1 MVAGGYGP
9 LGGERKG
16 GSRRPFW
23 QIGLLR
29 HSTAQAGK
37 KRKEA
42 YMSDGQQVDLNLSLV
57 PSVWAA

>member
-9 LGGERKG
+9 LGGGQG
-16 GSRRPFW
+16 GFSGKLGFC
-23 QIGLLR
+23 G
-29 HSTAQAGK
+29 TAQAGK